1 MSLSS
6 IYRPNEDIS
15 NPSLDS
21 VLAKLAV
28 MSTDQLKAFAA
39 QNQDDMIMLGAA
51 QAVHAKR
58 EEYAQKANAQQGG
71 SMPPVNQQVVQNMD
85 PVPQMPQGMPQGM
98 PPQGMPPQGMPPQ
111 GMPPQ
116 GGQGMPPQ
124 GMPPQGGGPL
134 PEQQG
139 IAQLPTPNIDNMA
152 GGGIVAFADGG
163 SADED
168 TMYSGEPVMRMADGG
183 HIPRYQ
189 GVPTAMGG
197 DGSLVRLPN
206 ESFADYRR
214 RTFEAVLQEQRDRN
228 TAEEKARE
236 AERQRVL
243 GARGENTIVPPS
255 PFFERAPLAL
265 NATQT
270 AGTTLATT
278 VPSQRDDNFRRQPD
292 PRIAGTAATSPSVP
306 LITSDSVSASAPAP
320 GTKPAAPGTKPA
332 APADGK
338 APEGL
343 EALTAR
349 FTRESDLAQGALK
362 NQRVGLS
369 SLLEKEA
376 TDEAAAVKKRIK
388 DEGDVFAGKEAR
400 LAERE
405 KGLTGMKDENLGL
418 ALLQAGAAMMST
430 PGSLGTAVG
439 IGVQVGSK
447 SYIAGMD
454 KINAA
459 KEKFAEA
466 RERMEDLRLN
476 RKDMN
481 DREIRDADRAIRNSR
496 IQGQQLM
503 LDGATNDLKIST
515 DNQRAIFTTA
525 ADAIQTDKKLASAES
540 IAATGERGANA
551 RSAAQIAATLNTPDR
566 ILFDQLLAR
575 NNNDAVKALEAF
587 KLAKGD
593 KFDVRTSYADYL
605 KAFAGKEGVTPPMS
619 MGAYAG
625 QFGATLPR

>member
-6 IYRPNEDIS
+6 IYRPNEDIR

-71 SMPPVNQQVVQNMD
+71 PMPPVNQQVVQNMD
-85 PVPQMPQGMPQGM
+85 PAPQMPQGMP
-98 PPQGMPPQGMPPQ
+98 PP

-139 IAQLPTPNIDNMA
+139 IAQLPTPNIQNMA

-168 TMYSGEPVMRMADGG
+168 TMYSGEPVLRMADGG

-243 GARGENTIVPPS
+243 GARGEDTLVPPS
-255 PFFERAPLAL
+255 PFFERAPLFRDSA
-265 NATQT
+265 QT
-270 AGTTLATT
+270 ASKTLATT

-306 LITSDSVSASAPAP
+306 LIISDSAPASASAPAPAP

-343 EALTAR
+343 EALTAK
-349 FTRESDLAQGALK
+349 FTRESDLGQGALM
-362 NQRVGLS
+362 NRRVELS

-525 ADAIQTDKKLASAES
+525 ADAIQTDKRLKSAENIS
-540 IAATGERGANA
+540 RSEIAARERI
-551 RSAAQIAATLNTPDR
+551 AQIPQGQERIATLLGKGDLAVGLAKFAEIQAGKFNPTTAYTDYISKRKEGDTVLTPQEFVTQIRSIQALMARVPPSTVDTSKPDR
-566 ILFDQLLAR
+566 Q
-575 NNNDAVKALEAF
+575 
-587 KLAKGD
+587 
-593 KFDVRTSYADYL
+593 
-605 KAFAGKEGVTPPMS
+605 
-619 MGAYAG
+619 
-625 QFGATLPR
+625 